1 MVVAQGD
8 IFWAD
13 LPAPSGSEAGF
24 RRPVVVVQGDAFNES
39 ALRTVVCIPCTGNV
53 RRADYPGNVLLRA
66 SSTGLARDSVASVF
80 QITAVDRTALLER
93 VGHVGRTD
101 VECLLDTLDTV
112 LGR

>member
-24 RRPVVVVQGDAFNES
+24 RRPVVVIQGDAFNQS
-39 ALRTVVCIPCTGNV
+39 ALRTVVCIPCTGNI
-53 RRADYPGNVLLRA
+53 RRANYPGNVLLRT

-80 QITAVDRTALLER
+80 QIMAVDRAVLQER
-93 VGHVGRTD
+93 VGRVGIAD
-101 VECLLDTLDTV
+101 VERLLDTLDTV